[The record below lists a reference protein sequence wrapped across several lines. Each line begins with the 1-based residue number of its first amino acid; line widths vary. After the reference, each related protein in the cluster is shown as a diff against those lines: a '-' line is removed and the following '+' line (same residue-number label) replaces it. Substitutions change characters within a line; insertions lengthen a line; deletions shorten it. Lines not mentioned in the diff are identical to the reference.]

1 VSRGALALAIGHL
14 GWIAL
19 LALPTPWPLEVTL
32 APYAVAFAALALV
45 LTPGVRKLLRPQPSD
60 LLWGLGSGVLLG
72 AVTHIGAALLFRWFP
87 AIEASVRA
95 LYVQASVD
103 NRADLILLGLVGV
116 VVIAEEIIWRGAVY
130 RRLAERFPGWRAIVL
145 ASLCYTSSTLGLM
158 NPMLVVAALMMGLA
172 WTLLA
177 ARSGRLVAPLLSH
190 LTWDL
195 IVLVLYPL

>member
-1 VSRGALALAIGHL
+1 MSRATLALVIGHL

-19 LALPTPWPLEVTL
+19 LALPTRWPLEVIL
-32 APYAVAFAALALV
+32 APYAVAFAALAV
-45 LTPGVRKLLRPQPSD
+45 YLTPGFGALLRPRPSD
-60 LLWGLGSGVLLG
+60 LLWGIGSGALLG
-72 AVTHIGAALLFRWFP
+72 GLTHLGAALLFRWFP

-95 LYVQASVD
+95 LYAQASVD
-103 NRADLILLGLVGV
+103 NGTDLLLLGLVGV
-116 VVIAEEIIWRGAVY
+116 VVIAEELIWRGAVY
-130 RRLAERFPGWRAIVL
+130 RRLARRAPGWGAIAL
-145 ASLCYTSSTLGLM
+145 ASLAYTSSTLGLL
-158 NPMLVVAALMMGLA
+158 NPMLVAAALMMGLA

>member
-1 VSRGALALAIGHL
+1 VSRAALILVIGHL

-19 LALPTPWPLEVTL
+19 LAVDTPWPLEVVL
-32 APYAVAFAALALV
+32 APYAVAFAALAV
-45 LTPGVRKLLRPQPSD
+45 YLTPGFKALLRPRPSD
-60 LLWGLGSGVLLG
+60 LLWGIGSGLLLG
-72 AVTHIGAALLFRWFP
+72 GLTHLAAALLFRWFP
-87 AIEASVRA
+87 PIEASVRA

-103 NRADLILLGLVGV
+103 NRADLLLLGLVGV
-116 VVIAEEIIWRGAVY
+116 VVIAEELIWRGAVY
-130 RRLAERFPGWRAIVL
+130 RRLAQRYPGWRAIAL
-145 ASLCYTSSTLGLM
+145 ASLGYTCSTLGLL
-158 NPMLVVAALMMGLA
+158 NPMLALAALMMGLA